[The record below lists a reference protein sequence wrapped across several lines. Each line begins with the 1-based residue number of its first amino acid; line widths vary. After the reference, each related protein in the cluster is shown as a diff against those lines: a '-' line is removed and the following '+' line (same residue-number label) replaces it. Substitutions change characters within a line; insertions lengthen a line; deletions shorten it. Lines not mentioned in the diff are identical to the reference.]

1 MSLVVV
7 GLNHRTAAVELLERM
22 TVPSAGLPKAL
33 HDLAGREHL
42 AEVALLS
49 TCNRT
54 EVYARTTRFHDGIDD
69 VRHFLAD
76 CSGLDPDALAEQLYT
91 YHDDAAVAHLF
102 GVASGLDSMIIG
114 ESEILGQVR
123 EAWDVAERESTAG
136 QLLSRTFRH
145 AVEVGKRARTETGIG
160 RHAVSVSS
168 AAVRIAAERLGSLEG
183 RRVLLLGAGD
193 VGEGMA
199 LALAG
204 AGVGEIVV
212 ANRSRYRGQQLAARV
227 GGRSVPLDDVF
238 DALVSS
244 DVLLASTGAPATLIE
259 RGDMEE
265 VMRRRDGRA
274 LLVVDVAVPRD
285 VDPGVGQV
293 FGVLLLDIDDLK
305 AVGEESLQQR
315 RAEVGKVRVIINDE
329 LDRYR
334 LASFAREVAPIV
346 TSLRARAEELRAS
359 ELERI
364 AARLEALGPDA
375 RDLVE
380 QVTRGLVNKL
390 LHEPTVRLKD
400 AAGSA
405 RGELYADALAAL
417 FALDEPPGPDGPGR
431 GDTPDT

>member
-1 MSLVVV
+1 VSLVVV
-7 GLNHRTAAVELLERM
+7 GLNYRTAAVELLERM
-22 TVPSAGLPKAL
+22 TVSSAALPKAL

-76 CSGLDPDALAEQLYT
+76 CSGVDPDALAEQLYT

-123 EAWDVAERESTAG
+123 EAWEASERESTVG

-145 AVEVGKRARTETGIG
+145 AVEVGKRARSETGIG

-168 AAVRIAAERLGSLEG
+168 AAVRIAGDRLGSLED

-199 LALAG
+199 LALSGAG
-204 AGVGEIVV
+204 AGEIVV
-212 ANRSRYRGQQLAARV
+212 ANRSRARGQQLAARV
-227 GGRSVPLDDVF
+227 GGRSIPLDHVF
-238 DALVSS
+238 DELVSC
-244 DVLLASTGAPATLIE
+244 DVLLASTGAPGTLVE
-259 RGDMEE
+259 RADMEE
-265 VMRRRDGRA
+265 VIRRRDGRA

-293 FGVLLLDIDDLK
+293 FGVQLLDIDDLK

-334 LASFAREVAPIV
+334 LASFAREVAPLV
-346 TSLRARAEELRAS
+346 TSLRERADQLRAA
-359 ELERI
+359 ELNRLASRI
-364 AARLEALGPDA
+364 DQLGPET
-375 RDLVE
+375 RELVE
-380 QVTRGLVNKL
+380 QATRGIVNKL

-405 RGELYADALAAL
+405 RGELFADALAAL
-417 FALDEPPGPDGPGR
+417 FALDEPSDGTDPGE
-431 GDTPDT
+431 GDTPTT